1 VSDVKHRLRV
11 CAIDDVMIGGKLQ
24 VDLPGL
30 PTLAVFRVAHGE
42 FHCTDDLCTH
52 GNASLSVDGE
62 LQDHVVECGWHGG
75 KFDVRTGEACGP
87 PCIEPLKI
95 YPVSL
100 DDGAVYIEARE

>member
-1 VSDVKHRLRV
+1 VSVSDVKHRLRV
-11 CAIDDVMIGGKLQ
+11 CAIDDVMIGGRLQ

-30 PTLAVFRVAHGE
+30 PTLAVFRVAHRE

-52 GNASLSVDGE
+52 GNASLSAEGE
-62 LQDHVVECGWHGG
+62 LQGHVVECGWHGG

-87 PCIEPLKI
+87 PCVEPLKT

-100 DDGAVYIEARE
+100 DDGAVYIEA